1 MSCGGGAHIE
11 RNSEGSNL
19 NVGDEGHW
27 DQNLTTNGFA
37 VRFFRLGLNPSAY
50 LHNRDVRVHI
60 VIIRLPF
67 FAFPSIE
74 PSIV

>member
-11 RNSEGSNL
+11 RNSESSNL

-37 VRFFRLGLNPSAY
+37 VRFFRLGLARISQE
-50 LHNRDVRVHI
+50 I
-60 VIIRLPF
+60 
-67 FAFPSIE
+67 
-74 PSIV
+74 

>member
-1 MSCGGGAHIE
+1 MSCGGGAHIA
-11 RNSEGSNL
+11 RISESSNL

-37 VRFFRLGLNPSAY
+37 VRFFRLGLDPSAH
-50 LHNRDVRVHI
+50 LHYRQVTVHI

-67 FAFPSIE
+67 IAFGPIE
-74 PSIV
+74 HLIV

>member
-1 MSCGGGAHIE
+1 MSCGGGAHIA
-11 RNSEGSNL
+11 RISESSNL

-37 VRFFRLGLNPSAY
+37 VRFFRLGLTLSAQ
-50 LHNRDVRVHI
+50 LHDREATVHI
-60 VIIRLPF
+60 VIIRLRF
-67 FAFPSIE
+67 IACPSIE